1 MSWVP
6 ELSQAPES
14 SKIEGAQLSQML
26 RFCRFSGSKNGHGA
40 DWFLA
45 CLIDPRL
52 INEALIE
59 TGVSCFLEAVRGR
72 PLAGYVF
79 ALLTF
84 AQQPVLGVE
93 AG

>member
-52 INEALIE
+52 INEAPLSRR
-59 TGVSCFLEAVRGR
+59 VSRVFLRLFVGGR
-72 PLAGYVF
+72 WRVMCSPS
-79 ALLTF
+79 
-84 AQQPVLGVE
+84 
-93 AG
+93 